1 VRDENNI
8 AAGSAG
14 AAPKH
19 PTPDQVLAGPVPQY
33 STLTIVIP
41 VFNERETLLPLLR
54 AVCTQPTPPLHKQII
69 LVDDASSDG
78 TRELLEGDWQHGLP
92 LDPADSLTL
101 LLHPE
106 NRGKGACVQNALTAA
121 TGELVLIQDADLEY
135 DPADYPELL
144 KPVLEGHAD
153 AVYGNRFHQG
163 PQRVPRSGRYLLNRF
178 FSLLCDIITGI
189 RLRDVTCCYK
199 LLRRDLMMAL
209 DLRSPRFGM
218 ETEMTVKLAAT
229 RARIYEVPVRYHG
242 RTYAEGK
249 KINWSDGVAAVWHL
263 LRYRFFR

>member
-1 VRDENNI
+1 MTANGGGRTQQ
-8 AAGSAG
+8 
-14 AAPKH
+14 
-19 PTPDQVLAGPVPQY
+19 PTPDEVLAGPVPQY

-41 VFNERETLLPLLR
+41 VFNECETLLPLLR
-54 AVCTQPTPPLHKQII
+54 TVCAQPTPPLRKQII
-69 LVDDASSDG
+69 IVDDASTDG
-78 TRELLEGDWQHGLP
+78 TRELLRGDWQHGLP
-92 LDPADSLTL
+92 LDPSDSLTL
-101 LLHPE
+101 LVHAE
-106 NRGKGACVQNALTAA
+106 NRGKGACVQTALASA

-153 AVYGNRFHQG
+153 AVYGSRFHLG
-163 PQRVPRSGRYLLNRF
+163 SQRVPRTGRYLLNRC
-178 FSLLCDIITGI
+178 FSLLCNAITGI

-199 LLRRDLMMAL
+199 LLRRDLMTAL
-209 DLRSPRFGM
+209 DLKSPRFGM

-242 RTYAEGK
+242 RTYSEGK

-263 LRYRFFR
+263 LRYRLIH